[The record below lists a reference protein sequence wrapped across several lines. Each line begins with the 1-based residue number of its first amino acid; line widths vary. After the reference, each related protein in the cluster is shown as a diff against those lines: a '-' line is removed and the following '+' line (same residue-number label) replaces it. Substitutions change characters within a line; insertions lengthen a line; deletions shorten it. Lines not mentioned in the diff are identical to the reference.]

1 MNLQERYGSLPP
13 VTSRPQLT
21 CPHPHPSVPRPSS
34 LTGQTRQV
42 DCPAASYM
50 HARGSLIGNPQP
62 NRPRKQPGTR
72 KGAPVRTDARTE
84 RSPKNE
90 VGAAS
95 KRESYL
101 ISRPGCCPYCA
112 VLWKTTRTVSSS
124 LPHTLQR
131 ASVAALF
138 DRRTTHTHAFV
149 IRFELMK
156 RSRM

>member
-72 KGAPVRTDARTE
+72 KAHLSGQTRERNARQKTKSE
-84 RSPKNE
+84 RPPSEK
-90 VGAAS
+90 ATF
-95 KRESYL
+95 